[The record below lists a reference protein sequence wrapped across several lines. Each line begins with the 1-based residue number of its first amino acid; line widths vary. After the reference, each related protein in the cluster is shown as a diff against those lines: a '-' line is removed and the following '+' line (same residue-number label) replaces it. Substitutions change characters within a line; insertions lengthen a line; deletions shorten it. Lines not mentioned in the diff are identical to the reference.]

1 MHDPVTDIVVAVFSR
16 PGVALWFAAAILAF
30 AVYLA
35 VSSSIFEQRPLVSA
49 LVDRCNTL
57 FGVGGRRGFAEQ
69 FAAIDQRFVG
79 AETPPAL
86 ARGWKA
92 YRALLARE
100 PDGGFA
106 AAFPAAEVFEPL
118 DEPARTLEWWSNILV
133 AVGLMVTFLGIVAA
147 LSQATGAIAASGGA
161 GGAGVEQALLGLL
174 AIAATKFWTSIAGVF
189 SSILLRVIARLRRRR
204 IEALQADLFASLDAS
219 VEFSPPE
226 RIMFDQLAV
235 LRRIE
240 ARLAGAGA
248 AA

>member
-1 MHDPVTDIVVAVFSR
+1 MHDPVTDVVVAVFSR

-161 GGAGVEQALLGLL
+161 GGAEIGRAHV
-174 AIAATKFWTSIAGVF
+174 
-189 SSILLRVIARLRRRR
+189 
-204 IEALQADLFASLDAS
+204 
-219 VEFSPPE
+219 
-226 RIMFDQLAV
+226 
-235 LRRIE
+235 
-240 ARLAGAGA
+240 
-248 AA
+248 